1 MSLISFFEHCRSSPD
16 HDRSIRIVRRT
27 LKIEIPPSVCLDE
40 CGTMETSYLSG
51 ALGEKL
57 TQALRNVPLP
67 CMFVDQHCTTE
78 EVADKLHLSLVH
90 FVNAYIGGNVLRS
103 GGLQEDSLF
112 MRYPD
117 LLAALPLC
125 HRLEEFEALWIDHY
139 RGPFLP
145 RYLGTNPCENFP
157 EDLTKWRRFVLMNSS
172 CFPNWASELQY
183 SDACLI
189 SEVVKATAA
198 LYGVSNS
205 VAVKRHSLVPFSL
218 LWWQFLMNSGGS
230 DLHHTECH
238 EPVNDRRTRFVL
250 TMRAQKMTDL
260 ASQRAYN
267 ILYEALQHASV
278 LQSATKH
285 QPSSVGCSNP
295 PSNMSLY
302 VQHTSPK
309 SVDLAIVHSFTG
321 GNMTWT
327 KSSPLGPSL
336 PSPLYQSSLRHSIS
350 NSIGSSSITTSYP
363 QSSIRSS
370 FSRGHSPSTQSSLRR
385 LSDLSS
391 SGGSK
396 LFHPRA
402 TDRIPS
408 SELLGLVEDDFGV
421 SARLLNTVAGGDEM
435 IESTSRTL
443 PATEDNACTCIKAS
457 SSTSPSEP
465 VALSSLC
472 AQSAESSV
480 TVLEGHHTLDSLVNC
495 CIDKAF
501 CEAYPIAQSRLS
513 QLRQYADDFISKT
526 IRSAFQ
532 GISWLDRFT
541 QHILQD
547 AQLNQSHANQSQH
560 EPLSSVPTKR
570 GHRRFLAH
578 PYSQGGGS
586 YRHSASNR
594 RLAYSLKC
602 DDLSSSSSSQQFVGR
617 RTRALAY
624 HSDAFPKM
632 KRFQYENRFRRRESF
647 GLLKDIHKRQQS
659 APQTTSNAAPWS
671 CKQDFLSHVKF
682 PTSTSNQLSSGSLP
696 DRIRLDPSHVH
707 KPGNHCVYVTNRLY
721 RYAESVATSCCVQA
735 LHELHFRSVSRK
747 TSLPASDI
755 RPPGVI
761 TTGWG
766 KHTINPGADPQVKVM
781 TQWIAAAVALSGT
794 QSLSPSSEEVHQE
807 VTTCSASAMS
817 DIHATQRHNND
828 STDTLGCVPGE
839 QLHSAEVGSFPMVVC
854 TNNDPKLSHL
864 GSIVRLI
871 YSAKCSAGRLL
882 ALLLDYGVY
891 RLGPNEPDCQEEYSR
906 NQSAASTVVQP
917 HLSLFEFLTN
927 RLKSKLPG

>member
-1 MSLISFFEHCRSSPD
+1 M
-16 HDRSIRIVRRT
+16 
-27 LKIEIPPSVCLDE
+27 
-40 CGTMETSYLSG
+40 
-51 ALGEKL
+51 
-57 TQALRNVPLP
+57 
-67 CMFVDQHCTTE
+67 
-78 EVADKLHLSLVH
+78 VH

-145 RYLGTNPCENFP
+145 RCLGTNPCKNFP

-205 VAVKRHSLVPFSL
+205 VTVKSHSMVPFSL
-218 LWWQFLMNSGGS
+218 LWWQFLMNSGDS
-230 DLHHTECH
+230 DIHHTGCY
-238 EPVNDRRTRFVL
+238 EPVNDRRTRFAL
-250 TMRAQKMTDL
+250 TMRAQKIIDL
-260 ASQRAYN
+260 AGQRAHN

-278 LQSATKH
+278 LQSVTSHK
-285 QPSSVGCSNP
+285 PSSVRCSNP
-295 PSNMSLY
+295 PSDMPLY
-302 VQHTSPK
+302 VQHTTSK
-309 SVDLAIVHSFTG
+309 SVDLAVVHGLNG

-327 KSSPLGPSL
+327 KFSPLGPSL
-336 PSPLYQSSLRHSIS
+336 PPPIYQSSLRHSIS
-350 NSIGSSSITTSYP
+350 NSIGSSSVTTTYP

-370 FSRGHSPSTQSSLRR
+370 FSRRHSPSTQWSLRR
-385 LSDLSS
+385 YSDLSS
-391 SGGSK
+391 NGGSR

-408 SELLGLVEDDFGV
+408 SELLGQVEDDFWV
-421 SARLLNTVAGGDEM
+421 PATLLNNVAGGSGM
-435 IESTSRTL
+435 IESTSHTL
-443 PATEDNACTCIKAS
+443 PATEDNACTCIEAS
-457 SSTSPSEP
+457 SSTSLSEP
-465 VALSSLC
+465 VERKSPC
-472 AQSAESSV
+472 AQSAERSV
-480 TVLEGHHTLDSLVNC
+480 TILEGHHTLDSLVNC

-513 QLRQYADDFISKT
+513 QLRQYADDFMLKT
-526 IRSAFQ
+526 IRTAFQ

-547 AQLNQSHANQSQH
+547 AQLNQSHANQSGH
-560 EPLSSVPTKR
+560 EPPSFVTTKR
-570 GHRRFLAH
+570 GDRRFLVH

-586 YRHSASNR
+586 HRQLASNR
-594 RLAYSLKC
+594 RLAYSFKC
-602 DDLSSSSSSQQFVGR
+602 DDTSSNSSSQQFIGR

-624 HSDAFPKM
+624 HTDAFPKI
-632 KRFQYENRFRRRESF
+632 KHFQYERRFRRRESF
-647 GLLKDIHKRQQS
+647 GLPKDIHKRQQS
-659 APQTTSNAAPWS
+659 AFYRGPQTTSNATPWS
-671 CKQDFLSHVKF
+671 CKQACLAHFKF

-696 DRIRLDPSHVH
+696 DRIRLDPYHVH
-707 KPGNHCVYVTNRLY
+707 KPDNHRLYVTNRLY

-735 LHELHFRSVSRK
+735 LQVLHIRSVSK
-747 TSLPASDI
+747 ETSLPASEV

-794 QSLSPSSEEVHQE
+794 QPLYPFSEEAHQG
-807 VTTCSASAMS
+807 VTTCSSS
-817 DIHATQRHNND
+817 VRSGIYATQRHNND
-828 STDTLGCVPGE
+828 STDTLGCAPE
-839 QLHSAEVGSFPMVVC
+839 DQLHSAGVGPFPVVVC

-882 ALLLDYGVY
+882 ALLLDYGTY
-891 RLGPNEPDCQEEYSR
+891 RLGPNEPDCQEVYSR

-917 HLSLFEFLTN
+917 YLSLFEFLTN
-927 RLKSKLPG
+927 RLNSKLPG